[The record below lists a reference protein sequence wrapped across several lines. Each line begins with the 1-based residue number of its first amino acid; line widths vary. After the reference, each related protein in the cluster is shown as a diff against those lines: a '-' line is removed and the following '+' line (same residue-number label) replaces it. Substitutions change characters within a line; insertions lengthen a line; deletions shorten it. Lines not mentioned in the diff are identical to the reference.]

1 MYLNNIH
8 ARPNNNRGGGKMAG
22 RFEDDLRDCCKAAA
36 EFLRAK
42 NVDWNKTR
50 KKDERSYS
58 GEREFVAE
66 LYHLMV
72 MKNESYR
79 TNLFVDYLRPD
90 ESEKNEKAVP
100 DLVYRNGPNEKGVVE
115 IKTPVNYRANG
126 DPEPLKV
133 DLYGSDGNGGIN
145 GDYNKLKKHYSEFKS
160 KFLVVAYLGDIE
172 LENEKTFSL
181 DGFKDWIYKKFLNTN
196 EIKVI
201 VC

>member
-1 MYLNNIH
+1 MYLNNIR
-8 ARPNNNRGGGKMAG
+8 ARPNKSVGWKMTG
-22 RFEDDLRDCCKAAA
+22 RFENDLRDCCKAAA

-42 NVDWNKTR
+42 NVDWNKKR

-100 DLVYRNGPNEKGVVE
+100 DLVYRNGPNEKSVVE
-115 IKTPVNYRANG
+115 IKAPVNYRANG
-126 DPEPLKV
+126 DPEPLNV
-133 DLYGSDGNGGIN
+133 DLYGSDGKGGIN
-145 GDYNKLKKHYSEFKS
+145 GDYNKLKEHYSEFKS
-160 KFLVVAYLGDIE
+160 KFLVVAYLGDME
-172 LENEKTFSL
+172 LE
-181 DGFKDWIYKKFLNTN
+181 KDKEVSIKAFADWMDRKFPGND